1 MVLRTF
7 SKLYSLAACRLG
19 VIIGHPQLIHYVKS
33 LKLTFDVNSFALLFG
48 ERILD
53 RPDLR
58 DALIAAEEEGKAYT
72 ARVLTEKGYE
82 CRTCKGNFMFVK
94 PHHDAHE
101 IARRLEEEKKVLVHA
116 YGNPLLKDYLRVSTG
131 SVAAMK
137 RFIDA
142 FLAVD
147 KD

>member
-1 MVLRTF
+1 MRKIF
-7 SKLYSLAACRLG
+7 
-19 VIIGHPQLIHYVKS
+19 IGADSAGYTLKEEVK
-33 LKLTFDVNSFALLFG
+33 NH
-48 ERILD
+48 
-53 RPDLR
+53 
-58 DALIAAEEEGKAYT
+58 
-72 ARVLTEKGYE
+72 LTEKGYE